1 MSQPEAKPGV
11 TIALC
16 VAMQAVGGGLGW
28 SLLPPLLRQISSDL
42 KLSTSM
48 AAIVWAAAPLGIAV
62 AAPIGGAAVDRFGAR
77 RVAGFAMFA
86 GALACAARAFAV
98 GGWSLAAAMLAFGL
112 HVGFVAPAI
121 PKLLAGHVPLK
132 SLGRANGL
140 ALLGYTFATALTIL
154 TARTWIAP
162 ALGGW
167 RPAMVFAAA
176 AMALTGLL
184 WLLLARDR
192 VLPSRH
198 AALHESLALVRTP
211 DILRL
216 AAMQLLLFGG
226 YLAML
231 GLLPRAL
238 VEAGQKASGVELAIA
253 AWLAVAGVANLAG
266 PWISDRLGRR
276 RPILLAGS
284 AIAGGALAVFAIF
297 PGATW
302 LLAVAALGGG
312 AVAPLLFAIP
322 LELPSVGPAKAGA
335 AMGVLMLVGQAGGFL
350 LPIATGTAAQSGG
363 LPAAL
368 GLLALVHLALLI
380 PAFGLSET
388 GRATAREA
396 TAATPSLA

>member
-1 MSQPEAKPGV
+1 MSGSEAMPGR

-28 SLLPPLLRQISSDL
+28 SLLPPLLRDISTDL
-42 KLSTSM
+42 RLSTAM
-48 AAIVWAAAPLGIAV
+48 AGVVWAAAPLGIAI
-62 AAPIGGAAVDRFGAR
+62 AAPIGGAAVDRLGAR
-77 RVAGFAMFA
+77 RVAGIAMFA

-98 GGWSLAAAMLAFGL
+98 GGWSLAVAMLAFGL

-154 TARTWIAP
+154 TARAWIAP

-167 RPAMVFAAA
+167 RPAMIAAGA
-176 AMALTGLL
+176 AMAVTGLA

-198 AALHESLALVRTP
+198 AALRESLALVRTP

-238 VEAGQKASGVELAIA
+238 VESGQDAAGVEIAIA
-253 AWLAVAGVANLAG
+253 AWLAVAGIANLAG

-276 RPILLAGS
+276 RPILLTGS
-284 AIAGGALAVFAIF
+284 AVAGGALMLFAMF
-297 PGATW
+297 PHATW
-302 LLAVAALGGG
+302 LLAIAALGGG

-322 LELPSVGPAKAGA
+322 LELPSVGPSKAGA

-350 LPIATGTAAQSGG
+350 LPIATGAAAQAGG

-368 GLLALVHLALLI
+368 GLLAAAHLALLI
-380 PAFGLSET
+380 PALGLLET
-388 GRATAREA
+388 GRASGREA
-396 TAATPSLA
+396 SATSPSLA